1 MSRAPLSLQEK
12 LFHRSLL
19 VVTGLSLASMA
30 LKAAFPSLQEADWAT
45 ALFVLVFCGALGLV
59 QIGRVRLSIWLV
71 VGLGV
76 SVLLAITL
84 TQGGAESRFA
94 AFLPMTAIAVWSWVG
109 RRAGIAFVG
118 LVLALLCAAG
128 MGFVSGDPASDTEM
142 LVSHAVSIV
151 IGSALLG
158 SITRD
163 LRSVA
168 MTAHARAEQAERSA
182 RAAKEAHEA
191 RDRFLE
197 MVSHELRTPLDAVLG
212 YAELLREEEEDPQR
226 GRDLDRIYA
235 AGRQLLSLVDD
246 LLDMSRVIADDIT
259 LESQPVPLG
268 PLVDEVVQTIEPMA
282 SAKDDRLIVQLDAL
296 PDELVSDRRRIRQ
309 ILLNLASNSTKY
321 TQGGEI
327 KIEVGP
333 APDQGFVR
341 LTVSDTGIGIPA
353 QRLSDLFQ
361 PFVQLH
367 EGTDRR
373 PGIGLGLALSQR
385 LAQRLGGRI
394 EAHSVVG
401 KGSAFALVL
410 PLRR

>member
-1 MSRAPLSLQEK
+1 MV
-12 LFHRSLL
+12 L
-19 VVTGLSLASMA
+19 VAGLTVISMAVRHTLPHLGGLSWSNWIYLA
-30 LKAAFPSLQEADWAT
+30 
-45 ALFVLVFCGALGLV
+45 VFCASLV
-59 QIGRVRLSIWLV
+59 LFRVGFVRSAIWLV
-71 VGLGV
+71 VGPGV
-76 SVLLAITL
+76 GALLWMWMTG
-84 TQGGAESRFA
+84 GGAESRFA
-94 AFLPMTAIAVWSWVG
+94 AFLPMTAIAVWNWLGRKVG
-109 RRAGIAFVG
+109 LAFVA
-118 LVLALLCAAG
+118 LVLALLGATTQ
-128 MGFVSGDPASDTEM
+128 GFVWGAPAPGPELLM
-142 LVSHAVSIV
+142 SHAVAVI
-151 IGSALLG
+151 IGSAFLAT
-158 SITRD
+158 ITHD

-168 MTAHARAEQAERSA
+168 LTAHDRAEQAERSA

-226 GRDLDRIYA
+226 GRDLDRIHS
-235 AGRQLLSLVDD
+235 AGRQLLALVDD

-259 LESQPVPLG
+259 LESEPVPLG
-268 PLVDEVVQTIEPMA
+268 PLVEEVVQTIEPMA
-282 SAKDDRLIVQLDAL
+282 TARDDRLVVQLDAL
-296 PDELVSDRRRIRQ
+296 PEELVSDRRRIRQ
-309 ILLNLASNSTKY
+309 ILLNLASNSAKY
-321 TQGGEI
+321 TQSGEI

-333 APDQGFVR
+333 ASDEGFVR
-341 LTVSDTGIGIPA
+341 LTVRDTGIGIPA

-394 EAHSVVG
+394 EAQSEVG